1 MTTSR
6 SLYKIHEVRQHLS
19 PRDFDVLRSL
29 ETFRL
34 LTTGQVRRLHF
45 LDHVSESSA
54 ARTTVRVL
62 GRLESHR
69 LIVRLSRRIGG
80 FDKGSAANVWQ
91 LAALGERLLRALAD
105 DPSRRRYV
113 EPTEGFTRHTLA
125 VAELAVR
132 ATEHSRRGG
141 FELLNLETEPDC
153 WRTSTRPDGTIEWL
167 KPDLF
172 MVTANADYEAHAFIE
187 VDRDTEHMP
196 AILRKC
202 TKYQRYWRSGIEQA
216 RSGLFPAVVWIV
228 PTVGRADRIRAA
240 IRGEPTLSS
249 DLFQVVTDEQALS
262 VLGPEPSTNPDPTS
276 SNRKEE
282 SL

>member
-6 SLYKIHEVRQHLS
+6 SPYKIHEVRRHLS

-105 DPSRRRYV
+105 DPSRRRFV

-125 VAELAVR
+125 IAELAVR
-132 ATEHSRRGG
+132 VTEHSRQGD

-153 WRTSTRPDGTIEWL
+153 WRRSTRPDGTTEWL

-172 MVTANADYEAHAFIE
+172 MVTASAEYEAHAFVEI
-187 VDRDTEHMP
+187 DRDTEHLP

-202 TKYQRYWRSGIEQA
+202 TKYQRYWRSGTEQA
-216 RSGLFPAVVWIV
+216 RSGVFPAIVWVV
-228 PTVGRADRIRAA
+228 PSPGRAERILAA
-240 IRGEPTLSS
+240 IRGEPTLTS
-249 DLFQVVTDEQALS
+249 DLFHVVTDDQAFS
-262 VLGPEPSTNPDPTS
+262 VLGPEPGENPDPKS